1 MLLAIPG
8 IGNADAS
15 WVIAAADGAQRILW
29 GPRNPLGDH
38 SGVMSH
44 TDEPTPDPAENRF
57 VGPTVDVH
65 AHVMLEAVEA
75 LVAGQPGLAESR
87 RRELGSLGARSA
99 AENGALAA
107 DLQPRL
113 TEVDARIAHMD
124 VAGVDAQLVSVSPAQ
139 YHYWAE
145 PSLAREVG
153 LAVNEGVRAH
163 CAARPGRLTGLGVVP
178 LQHPDLAVELLE
190 HAVSLGLQ
198 GIEVST
204 YALDVVSGLPL
215 ELADPRLEPLWGRA
229 AELGALVLVHPFG
242 CTLGARLDR
251 SYLANVVGQPL
262 EHTIA
267 LSHLIFGG
275 VFDRHPAL
283 RLLATHGGGYLPA
296 YLGRSD
302 RAWRVRDDAHSCA
315 EPPSSYLSK
324 ILVDSLVLDPGEL
337 ARLVARMGADRV
349 LMGSDDPFD
358 MGEPDPVSSVRL
370 AGLGEADVASVVGG
384 NAVRLGLAP
393 AGLASGSS
401 RP

>member
-1 MLLAIPG
+1 MSPT
-8 IGNADAS
+8 DRT
-15 WVIAAADGAQRILW
+15 VHPDTVTDGL
-29 GPRNPLGDH
+29 H
-38 SGVMSH
+38 
-44 TDEPTPDPAENRF
+44 
-57 VGPTVDVH
+57 GPTVDVH
-65 AHVMLEAVEA
+65 AHVMLEVVES
-75 LVAGQPGLAESR
+75 LVIDQPGLVASR
-87 RRELGSLGARSA
+87 QRELGSLGACSA
-99 AENGALAA
+99 AENAVLAQG
-107 DLQPRL
+107 LQPRL
-113 TEVDARIAHMD
+113 TEVEARIAHMD
-124 VAGVDAQLVSVSPAQ
+124 ATGVDAQLVSVSPAQ

-145 PSLAREVG
+145 PSLAREIS

-163 CAARPGRLTGLGVVP
+163 CAARPSRLTGLGVVP

-204 YALDVVSGLPL
+204 YALDVDSGLPV

-229 AELGALVLVHPFG
+229 AELGALVLLHPFG

-262 EHTIA
+262 EHTVA

-302 RAWRVRDDAHSCA
+302 RAWRVREDAHSCA
-315 EPPSSYLSK
+315 EPPSSYLSR

-337 ARLVARMGADRV
+337 ARLVARMGADQV

-358 MGEPDPVSSVRL
+358 MGEWDAVSSVHL
-370 AGLGEADVASVVGG
+370 AGLGEADFASVVGG